1 MTSIDSDS
9 KPAAHADDVPAAGP
23 GDEHLGKLLDATV
36 LTMASM
42 AEPGEAGHHIQRI
55 QHYVQTLARQLR
67 NSASYASGWNDSV
80 IDVMVRACVLH
91 DIGNSAVPDRILL
104 KPSKLTPDELDVIRT
119 HPVIGRDLIDQ
130 IQRIATVSTL
140 FLDMARQITYGHHE
154 RWDGMGYPQG
164 LEAEHIPAPARLM
177 AIADAY
183 DALTSDRVYRSGVP
197 HDKAVQL
204 IFQERGAQFAP
215 DMVDAFIEV
224 QHEFQQIAK
233 RLVDTEMDFQKKID
247 YMVKAIAESP

>member
-1 MTSIDSDS
+1 MTPTDPDP
-9 KPAAHADDVPAAGP
+9 KPAAHADGVLAVPA
-23 GDEHLGKLLDATV
+23 DDQHLGKLLDATL
-36 LTMASM
+36 LTMAGM

-67 NSASYASGWNDSV
+67 NSASYAADWSDAV

-119 HPVIGRDLIDQ
+119 HPVIGSDLIDQ
-130 IQRIATVSTL
+130 IRRTADVSTL

-183 DALTSDRVYRSGVP
+183 DALTSDRVYRTGVP